1 MFCTKAILDLKGKN
15 KSIIVRMS
23 DLNGSP
29 QMDLVAWLHL
39 MINYAWLNPVHARSP
54 FPDPPILRQTP
65 ACIFQLREGAHLR
78 WVNPMTAE
86 AVLPEKAL
94 NVCEDG
100 AEFRCHVDLKMGEH
114 YLGRATLTVVNEDR
128 GQNQV

>member
-1 MFCTKAILDLKGKN
+1 MAASHD
-15 KSIIVRMS
+15 KSCIAESNACPIR
-23 DLNGSP
+23 
-29 QMDLVAWLHL
+29 
-39 MINYAWLNPVHARSP
+39 P
-54 FPDPPILRQTP
+54 FILRQTP

-94 NVCEDG
+94 NVVCEDGG

-114 YLGRATLTVVNEDR
+114 FLGRATLTVDNEDR
-128 GQNQV
+128 DRNQV